1 MAVENIA
8 VSSHPASRNVIHS
21 PTLGLSPVEKDEK
34 ESGYVPDLEESSLSS
49 KEEISR
55 SLEVAEQV
63 AQAFDR
69 QLRFRFRDE
78 TDGFQVEVLE
88 FNGSEEKIIRKI
100 PPDSVINFIEHVQ
113 EMFGALIDV
122 EA

>member
-1 MAVENIA
+1 MAVDSVIP
-8 VSSHPASRNVIHS
+8 SSSPSSRYVVPDQILGRQVKEDGSASEYFEGSVRA
-21 PTLGLSPVEKDEK
+21 LSPDK
-34 ESGYVPDLEESSLSS
+34 EDV
-49 KEEISR
+49 SR
-55 SLEVAEQV
+55 SMEVAERV

-69 QLRFRFRDE
+69 QLRFRFREE
-78 TDGFQVEVLE
+78 TDAFQVEVLE
-88 FNGSEEKIIRKI
+88 MNGSEERIIRKI